1 MPRGCWIGKISD
13 VVTQG
18 TKWLGGAL
26 TPLSGEQDDCWR
38 SVHHASHGQ
47 VQREEGM
54 ELCFTFLYFVKV
66 EPVFLKI
73 LEFIVTCASHTILI
87 GRKGGFAGI
96 DLD

>member
-1 MPRGCWIGKISD
+1 M
-13 VVTQG
+13 
-18 TKWLGGAL
+18 
-26 TPLSGEQDDCWR
+26 LSLLLGEQDDCWK

-54 ELCFTFLYFVKV
+54 ELCFTCLYFVKV

-73 LEFIVTCASHTILI
+73 LEFTVTCASHTILI
-87 GRKGGFAGI
+87 GRKGRFAGI